1 MPSYVAVLLS
11 SSGDP
16 IRAAGNL
23 LVKRE
28 AVHVEVLVTTAIR
41 RLRDAWPV

>member
-16 IRAAGNL
+16 VRPTGNL

-28 AVHVEVLVTTAIR
+28 AVHVEVLVTDGYQA
-41 RLRDAWPV
+41 AA